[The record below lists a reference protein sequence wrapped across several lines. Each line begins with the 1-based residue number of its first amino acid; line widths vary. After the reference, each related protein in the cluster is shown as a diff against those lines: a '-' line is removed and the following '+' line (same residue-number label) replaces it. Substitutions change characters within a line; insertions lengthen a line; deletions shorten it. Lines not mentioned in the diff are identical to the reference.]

1 MFSTFQKTFIN
12 YEVYFQNDSQRQ
24 LSKYK
29 FTQVDFGFWECYTFI
44 LYFDINFQKF
54 FSFQVCQNIT
64 MKFDKNLSL

>member
-1 MFSTFQKTFIN
+1 MFSTFQKTFLN
-12 YEVYFQNDSQRQ
+12 YKVYFQNDSQRQ

-44 LYFDINFQKF
+44 LHFDINFEKF
-54 FSFQVCQNIT
+54 FSFQVCKNIT